1 MKKVS
6 FVFGTRPETIKLAPV
21 ILAMRDR
28 SDLMPHVCV
37 TAQHREMLDQMLTVF
52 GITPDVDL
60 NLMQPNQVL
69 SGLTANALMSVASYL
84 AEHRPD
90 MVVVQGDTTTT
101 LSAALAAFYDR
112 VPIAHVEAGLRTWDK
127 SSPFPEEINRSL
139 TSRLADIHFAPT
151 DWARGNLLREGI
163 AENKIFV
170 TGNTVIDALKL
181 AIAKTRI
188 DKSSVAGLPVD
199 LMNGNS
205 QRPLVLITSHR
216 RENFGPGF
224 QSICEA
230 VRRLAE
236 EFSEAA
242 FVYPVHLN
250 PSVREPVFRL
260 LSGIDNVFLLEPL
273 SYLSFVS
280 LLDRSKFVL
289 TDSGGIQEEAPTLN
303 KPVLVMRNTT
313 ERPEGVEAGTA
324 KLVGTEVEHIVTEA
338 RKLLANGDSTG
349 STPQVN
355 PFGDG
360 YASQRIVQIIATAL
374 NGDVNA

>member
-101 LSAALAAFYDR
+101 FSAALAAFYDR

-230 VRRLAE
+230 IRRLAE

>member
-101 LSAALAAFYDR
+101 FSAALAAFYDR

-216 RENFGPGF
+216 RENFGLGF

>member
-6 FVFGTRPETIKLAPV
+6 FVFGTRPEAIKLAPV
-21 ILAMRDR
+21 ILAMRGR
-28 SDLMPHVCV
+28 TDLMPHVCV
-37 TAQHREMLDQMLTVF
+37 TGQHREMLDQMLTVF

-60 NLMQPNQVL
+60 NLMQPNQAL
-69 SGLTANALMSVASYL
+69 SGLTAHALMSVASYL
-84 AEHRPD
+84 EAHRPD
-90 MVVVQGDTTTT
+90 IVVVQGDTTTT
-101 LSAALAAFYDR
+101 FSAALAAFYGR
-112 VPIAHVEAGLRTWDK
+112 IPIAHVEAGLRTWDK

-139 TSRLADIHFAPT
+139 TSRLADLHLAPT

-163 AENKIFV
+163 PENRIFV
-170 TGNTVIDALKL
+170 TGNTVIDALNL
-181 AIAKTRI
+181 AIAKTPI
-188 DKSSVAGLPVD
+188 DKGSVNGLPVD
-199 LMNGNS
+199 LLNGNS
-205 QRPLVLITSHR
+205 DRPLVLITSHR

-230 VRRLAE
+230 VRCLAE

-250 PSVREPVFRL
+250 PSVREPVFKL

-280 LLDRSKFVL
+280 LLDRSQFVL

-324 KLVGTEVEHIVTEA
+324 KLVGTEVEQIVNAA
-338 RKLLANGDSTG
+338 RTLFANSGSAASTVQ
-349 STPQVN
+349 PN

-360 YASQRIVQIIATAL
+360 YASQRIIQIIADAL
-374 NGDVNA
+374 TGNLKG